1 MKHFQQ
7 FIETFC
13 RISAQEREDL
23 EALFEPVTIKKMDHV
38 FTAGDS
44 IRDLIYFDE
53 GICRVYL
60 IKDGEEFTTKFLTGP
75 SIYAELFSIRNNTPT
90 LINIQSINVT
100 CYYRASFAKVEKM
113 MQDSANLRK
122 LFLKLYEHI
131 YILGT
136 KRQISFIKDSQT
148 ERYFKLLTEQPELL
162 QTVPLQFIASFLGMK
177 PETLS
182 RIRKKMK

>member
-1 MKHFQQ
+1 
-7 FIETFC
+7 
-13 RISAQEREDL
+13 
-23 EALFEPVTIKKMDHV
+23 
-38 FTAGDS
+38 
-44 IRDLIYFDE
+44 
-53 GICRVYL
+53 
-60 IKDGEEFTTKFLTGP
+60 
-75 SIYAELFSIRNNTPT
+75 
-90 LINIQSINVT
+90 
-100 CYYRASFAKVEKM
+100 M
-113 MQDSANLRK
+113 MQDNANLRK